1 LSDQDASTSSPTPC
15 SIDDDDEEEEEGG
28 GEGGEEGGEEDE
40 KEDDENGDK
49 VVRKIFMYSTSDV
62 RYF

>member
-15 SIDDDDEEEEEGG
+15 SIDDDDEEGGG
-28 GEGGEEGGEEDE
+28 GEEEEEDN
-40 KEDDENGDK
+40 DDNDDK